1 MNQSRSTWSETNGL
15 MYIGWIEVD
24 RIERQNDPNPH
35 HIDTSTATVKWI
47 SNIQSHS
54 RTKLGD
60 YMPFGGTK
68 DSLKIQAEFFGI
80 PHTRIFFSLHES
92 MFYTLI
98 LTFTTTRFKKH
109 KKLTTNKLKLSYKK
123 QQKQQQEE
131 AQTMHFLNKNL

>member
-68 DSLKIQAEFFGI
+68 DSLKIQAEFFEI

-98 LTFTTTRFKKH
+98 LTFTTTRLKKTH
-109 KKLTTNKLKLSYKK
+109 KIKNKQAQTLLWKKKKNNNNNNNKKLKLS
-123 QQKQQQEE
+123 
-131 AQTMHFLNKNL
+131 TF